1 MSSYNEPRSPRSA
14 RDIKRIAELEAENK
28 LIKDEA
34 KMFGKAFKKIE
45 EENKKLQE
53 EKDLA
58 SSAYTKT
65 LKRRNWDASERKKLQ
80 EENKKLEEENKKLQE
95 EKDLASS
102 AYTKTLKRRNWDA
115 SERKKLQEENKKLK
129 ECVKRAQGDTS
140 IFTATLYETKLKK
153 EIIQLKEDLL
163 KLAFNEESDSDEEE
177 ELSKYEEEGSDW
189 AKGYGFSVKDGEY
202 REVMAAGGD
211 HFEDYVIKKDGCFIH
226 NGCGYSAVAQ
236 FISCPKC
243 LYVKVV
249 HIGETYEL
257 EEGETDMYLM
267 ITECYQKEI
276 MEYCDD
282 EEEEEKIEINV
293 VGVGFCQYEN
303 EEERDK
309 QVVYCKNDCWKMK
322 GDKTAKDEEGNYC
335 ETDEEQPDI

>member
-80 EENKKLEEENKKLQE
+80 EENKKLEEENKKL
-95 EKDLASS
+95 
-102 AYTKTLKRRNWDA
+102 
-115 SERKKLQEENKKLK
+115 K

-153 EIIQLKEDLL
+153 EIIQLKEDLW

-282 EEEEEKIEINV
+282 EE
-293 VGVGFCQYEN
+293 
-303 EEERDK
+303 
-309 QVVYCKNDCWKMK
+309 
-322 GDKTAKDEEGNYC
+322 
-335 ETDEEQPDI
+335 QPDI

>member
-14 RDIKRIAELEAENK
+14 KDIKRIAE
-28 LIKDEA
+28 
-34 KMFGKAFKKIE
+34 
-45 EENKKLQE
+45 
-53 EKDLA
+53 
-58 SSAYTKT
+58 
-65 LKRRNWDASERKKLQ
+65 
-80 EENKKLEEENKKLQE
+80 LEEENKKLQE
-95 EKDLASS
+95 WSLSPEMIEDTSAETIEEFERDVRDNWKENTELQEELDNEESAEGLDLVQIKFL
-102 AYTKTLKRRNWDA
+102 TEQN
-115 SERKKLQEENKKLK
+115 KKLQEQLECEEDGYPTSDWFTEKLDFHIKYHFTNEGGEYYDALKDLKEKPKSLDDLVFGSLNRLQEQLTTSQYQYDMTIQIDNKKIADLEAEVKELK
-129 ECVKRAQGDTS
+129 EEFID
-140 IFTATLYETKLKK
+140 
-153 EIIQLKEDLL
+153 
-163 KLAFNEESDSDEEE
+163 ESDSDEEE

-189 AKGYGFSVKDGEY
+189 ARGYGFSVKDGEY

-243 LYVKVV
+243 LYIKVV

-282 EEEEEKIEINV
+282 EE
-293 VGVGFCQYEN
+293 
-303 EEERDK
+303 
-309 QVVYCKNDCWKMK
+309 
-322 GDKTAKDEEGNYC
+322 
-335 ETDEEQPDI
+335 QPDSP